1 MKTSANK
8 KAEQSSK
15 QLRFKF
21 MAMSKLIGLI
31 AFGFVFLITVY
42 SMNEMHNTGNY
53 DALSQLIMSAFG
65 FASVYA
71 GFYLTMAKV
80 EHVEE
85 EKTKREKEL
94 KALQK
99 SETATAEEIDMKQQQ
114 VNDLLSKANELLSE
128 STHNLL

>member
-1 MKTSANK
+1 MKTSATRK
-8 KAEQSSK
+8 TIQPSK
-15 QLRFKF
+15 QLRFRF

-31 AFGFVFLITVY
+31 AFGFVFMITVY
-42 SMNEMHNTGNY
+42 SMKEMHNTGNY
-53 DALSQLIMSAFG
+53 DALPQLIMSAFG

-99 SETATAEEIDMKQQQ
+99 SETATSEEVELKRQQI
-114 VNDLLSKANELLSE
+114 NDLLNKANELLSE
-128 STHNLL
+128 SPHSLL